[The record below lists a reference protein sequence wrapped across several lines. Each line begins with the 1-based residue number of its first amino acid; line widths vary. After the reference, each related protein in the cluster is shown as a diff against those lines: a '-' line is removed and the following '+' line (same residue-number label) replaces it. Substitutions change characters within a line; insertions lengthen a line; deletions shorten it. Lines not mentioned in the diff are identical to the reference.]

1 MARGEVTDGRE
12 GTGYVVK
19 GGWLTN
25 LNSLGHTAF
34 SLDYTTGSDAIL
46 AGDDVE
52 SIGFFALQKWNEIG
66 LDFYGGFRK
75 YEVKRPD
82 IDLKPLNVLAV
93 GAIYSF

>member
-1 MARGEVTDGRE
+1 M
-12 GTGYVVK
+12 YS
-19 GGWLTN
+19 N
-25 LNSLGHTAF
+25 FIS
-34 SLDYTTGSDAIL
+34 
-46 AGDDVE
+46 
-52 SIGFFALQKWNEIG
+52 EIS